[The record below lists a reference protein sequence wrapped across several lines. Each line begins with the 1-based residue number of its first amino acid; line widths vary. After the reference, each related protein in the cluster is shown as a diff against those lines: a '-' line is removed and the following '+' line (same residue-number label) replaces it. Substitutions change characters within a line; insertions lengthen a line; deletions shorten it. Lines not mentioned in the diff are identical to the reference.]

1 MKYEKKTGQNLIEK
15 VQRRKK
21 RTRSVVRKLKSE
33 FEELVEDFDSRRAT
47 SEYSNELYEKIEQ
60 QIDG

>member
-1 MKYEKKTGQNLIEK
+1 MKYEKKGQNLIEK

-33 FEELVEDFDSRRAT
+33 FEELVENFDSRRET

>member
-1 MKYEKKTGQNLIEK
+1 MKYEKKGQNLIEK

-33 FEELVEDFDSRRAT
+33 FEELVENFDSRRAT